1 VRITEIETFIVG
13 NPWKNWM
20 FVRVRTDEPGLYGI
34 GEGTLNAFA
43 KTVEAA
49 VHELAPFVRGMDPF
63 QTEIIMQRLVRDVY
77 SDGGQIHKAAAT
89 AIETAC
95 WDIIGKTLGRP
106 LYDLLGGRCHEKL
119 RAYANGWYRGERE
132 PEMFA
137 GRAREVVERGYTA
150 LKFDPFGANW
160 RTMTRRE
167 EDLSV
172 AIVEAVRDAVGP
184 EVDLLIEGHCRFSAA
199 QAVAVG
205 HRMAPFRPALFEE
218 PVPHH
223 NPAALVE
230 VARHLPFPVACGES
244 FHTLQQFAELLRHEA
259 VQILQPEPLFLGVFA
274 TRQLAGMADAHYA
287 VLAPHSAQ
295 GPVCS
300 ALCAQLNACTPN
312 FYLHEIFDDFN
323 DDATT
328 WENRIVTDPVVVE
341 NGYITPS
348 DRPGLGVDL
357 NLEEMARHPYRQQN
371 YLPLFR
377 PGWERREGA
386 VSNVVS
392 E

>member
-1 VRITEIETFIVG
+1 MKITNIETFIVG
-13 NPWKNWM
+13 NPWKNWT
-20 FVRVRTDEPGLYGI
+20 FVRVHTDDGIHGI

-49 VHELAPFVRGMDPF
+49 IQELAPFVIGIDPF
-63 QTEIIMQRLVRDVY
+63 QTEIIVQRLTRDVY

-95 WDIIGKTLGRP
+95 WDIIGKALNRP
-106 LYDLLGGRCHEKL
+106 IYDLLGGRCHERL
-119 RAYANGWYRGERE
+119 RAYANGWYRGTRT

-137 GRAREVVERGYTA
+137 DNARVVVEKGYTA

-172 AIVEAVRDAVGP
+172 EIVRAVRDAVGP
-184 EVDLLIEGHCRFSAA
+184 DVDLLIEAHCRFTAS
-199 QAVAVG
+199 QAIQFG
-205 HRMAPFRPALFEE
+205 HRIADQRPALLEE

-259 VQILQPEPLFLGVFA
+259 VQILQPEPLFLGLFA

-300 ALCAQLNACTPN
+300 ALCLQLNACTPN

-323 DDATT
+323 DD
-328 WENRIVTDPVVVE
+328 WESRIVTDPVVVE
-341 NGYITPS
+341 DGYITPS
-348 DRPGLGVDL
+348 DRPGLGLDL

-386 VSNVVS
+386 ASNVVS